1 VLEMYGTGNAP
12 SKRTG
17 LLSAI
22 TKARA
27 NGIIVAALTQCLTGA
42 VMLGKYAVGDALQEG
57 LFFKEKR
64 HIDLN
69 ICFSSIFI
77 LLKLTEKKKKPK
89 MMNMMKIFCLFLL
102 HCMIPILS
110 TNIYIYYWA

>member
-1 VLEMYGTGNAP
+1 LIFLIIFFFFFIFNFLTILKTTPYNILFKKKSKNLRAIVLEMYGTGNAP

-42 VMLGKYAVGDALQEG
+42 VMLGKYAVGDALKEG
-57 LFFKEKR
+57 
-64 HIDLN
+64 
-69 ICFSSIFI
+69 
-77 LLKLTEKKKKPK
+77 
-89 MMNMMKIFCLFLL
+89 
-102 HCMIPILS
+102 
-110 TNIYIYYWA
+110 